1 MLTYS
6 WCGMVL
12 VPALTGISWGLAA
25 SSILVFL
32 SFAVLCFTVWP
43 CLFGPLGSLCGQQ
56 LFQCSLC
63 MCLALLSVWG
73 IFVNHMFLVFPLPPL
88 PIALVFH

>member
-1 MLTYS
+1 
-6 WCGMVL
+6 MVL

-43 CLFGPLGSLCGQQ
+43 CLFDALGSLCGQQ

-63 MCLALLSVWG
+63 VCLALLSVRG
-73 IFVNHMFLVFPLPPL
+73 VFVDRVFLVFPLHPL